1 MIRLPQPHLPVVTIS
16 DRGRQ
21 RQNNEDR
28 LRVSGLA
35 RAHTPE
41 QPLLLAV
48 LADGM
53 GGHQAGEVAAEL
65 AVTKVE
71 EYVIEHGDT
80 LPPIPLL
87 VEALR
92 YASQVIYTQGQRNP
106 DQSGMGATCT
116 CALIQEK
123 HLYIANVGD
132 SRVYLIRNGHPY
144 RLSVDHTWVQ
154 EALDN
159 GWITREEAIH
169 HPQAHMIRQFLGSAN
184 PPEVDVRLRLSAHE
198 SDQQSHANQGLLL
211 ESGDVVLLC
220 SDGLSDLV
228 EDEEMAHLL
237 THWPPESATKLLV
250 DLANQRGGHDNIS
263 LIVISV
269 P

>member
-1 MIRLPQPHLPVVTIS
+1 MIRLPQPHLPVVMLS

-21 RQNNEDR
+21 RQKNEDR
-28 LRVSGLA
+28 LRVSALA
-35 RAHTPE
+35 TDHAPD

-71 EYVIEHGDT
+71 EFVLEHGDT
-80 LPPIPLL
+80 LAPLPLL

-92 YASQVIYTQGQRNP
+92 YASQVIFTQGQRNP
-106 DQSGMGATCT
+106 NQSGMGATCT

-123 HLYIANVGD
+123 RLFIANVGD
-132 SRVYLIRNGHPY
+132 SRVYLIRNGRPY

-159 GWITREEAIH
+159 GWITREEALN
-169 HPQAHMIRQFLGSAN
+169 HPQAHMIRQFLGSPT
-184 PPEVDVRLRLSAHE
+184 PPDVDLRLRLSSQE
-198 SDQQSHANQGLLL
+198 SDRQAQANQGLHL
-211 ESGDVVLLC
+211 EAGDYILLC

-237 THWPPESATKLLV
+237 TRQPMERATRLLV